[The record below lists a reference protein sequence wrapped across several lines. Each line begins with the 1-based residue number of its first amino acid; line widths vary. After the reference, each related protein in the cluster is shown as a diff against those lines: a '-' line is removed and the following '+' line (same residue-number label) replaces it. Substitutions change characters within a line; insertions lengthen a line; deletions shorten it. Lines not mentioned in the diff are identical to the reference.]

1 MDVATIGIFIV
12 IIGCGVAFAEW
23 TRVQKNDAG
32 IMAAR
37 IRTLETRV
45 ERLEEDFSELKN
57 NEESIETTVHKALE
71 ERIVNEQNL
80 ALLQK
85 KIEKQE

>member
-1 MDVATIGIFIV
+1 
-12 IIGCGVAFAEW
+12 
-23 TRVQKNDAG
+23 
-32 IMAAR
+32 MAAR